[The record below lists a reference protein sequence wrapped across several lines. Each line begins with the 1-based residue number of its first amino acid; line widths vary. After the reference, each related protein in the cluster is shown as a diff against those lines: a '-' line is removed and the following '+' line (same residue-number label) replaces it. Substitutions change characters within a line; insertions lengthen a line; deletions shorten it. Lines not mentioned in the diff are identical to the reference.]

1 MTTDGLRMP
10 GHGLRL
16 PVCAKGLTAGLSL
29 PLPAASPHP
38 SPHGGLL
45 TGTPKGILLEL
56 RLDPT
61 SPPLRSFLSLWIN
74 QKDQVGQRKGI
85 PG

>member
-1 MTTDGLRMP
+1 MGCGCQCVQRASP
-10 GHGLRL
+10 
-16 PVCAKGLTAGLSL
+16 PVSLYLSL
-29 PLPAASPHP
+29 PPRLTLHLA
-38 SPHGGLL
+38 LL